1 MRIGWVNS
9 WKGGRLIWGEDWS
22 EGPVKLKAREQAPQ
36 RVPPLRVHGL
46 ERAPGAG
53 AGAVGGNRKKNRPDC
68 GVPLSQPREGKSE
81 GAFEGRAQLGKKS
94 VTPWVWRS
102 AFLEEELRLLPS
114 SFFSREAET
123 VARDL
128 LGCYLGST
136 VDGAAVGGV
145 IVETEAYTGPQDPA
159 SHAAA
164 RIGKTQRNRSMF
176 GPPGRAY
183 VYRSYGIHWCLN
195 VVTERVGY
203 PSAVLVRALDPIK
216 GLETMRARRNRSTH
230 LCSGPGR
237 LAQALG
243 VSCELDGH
251 PLGEDPLRLEA
262 GWEVPEDLVGT
273 SGRIGVRHASEWPLR
288 FFVRGHPEVSRKSR

>member
-1 MRIGWVNS
+1 VRIVWVNS
-9 WKGGRLIWGEDWS
+9 WKGGRLTWEEDWS
-22 EGPVKLKAREQAPQ
+22 EGPVRPRPREKARQMMP
-36 RVPPLRVHGL
+36 RLPVRGL
-46 ERAPGAG
+46 ERVPGAG
-53 AGAVGGNRKKNRPDC
+53 AGAVGRNRIKNPLDR
-68 GVPLSQPREGKSE
+68 GVPLSQQREGESE
-81 GAFEGRAQLGKKS
+81 EAFEGRAQVAEQS

-102 AFLEEELRLLPS
+102 AFLDEELHQLPS
-114 SFFSREAET
+114 SFFYRDART

-136 VDGAAVGGV
+136 LDGAAVGGV
-145 IVETEAYTGPQDPA
+145 IVETEAYTGPDDPA

-203 PSAVLVRALDPIK
+203 PSAVLVRALDPIR
-216 GLETMRARRNRSTH
+216 GLEKMRARRNRSTH
-230 LCSGPGR
+230 LCAGPGR

-243 VSCELDGH
+243 VSGEMDGH
-251 PLGEDPLRLEA
+251 PLGEDPLGLKT

-273 SGRIGVRHASEWPLR
+273 SGRVGVRHASEWPLR
-288 FFVRGHPEVSRKSR
+288 FFVRGHPEVSRKPR